1 VENDL
6 RDEDRLIALASR
18 IDDAQPIDWA
28 TAEADARSENERAVL
43 AELRLLA
50 ALTQVSRNPDGL
62 EQATELDDRAA
73 GDRAVTWMTLTIL
86 EPVGRGGFARV
97 YRAKDKLNR
106 EVALKLFPIG
116 ADGSSELVTRVLR
129 EGSLLARVKHPNVV
143 VVHGVD
149 RSADYVGLW
158 MEFINGRTMEDELRA
173 RGTLSAEEATTIG
186 VDLCRALAAV
196 HGRGILHRDVKA
208 QNVMREEGGRTVLMD
223 FGAGSES
230 SISAAGPVDVAGT
243 PLYLAPELFDRQP
256 ATRASDIYSLGVL
269 LYRMVTG
276 GYPVEGADRAAI
288 ERAHR
293 EQRRQRLRDARAD
306 LPTGFVQAVE
316 RALSPDPSARYQTAA
331 AFEEALTGWMA
342 APSWFQRTR
351 RAAAIAAVVTLVAAS
366 AWFLRSMF
374 DRAGSSDSN
383 TALVQPPPADESAP
397 LAAGLA
403 QYNVNASFYK
413 PGDRDVTLGAGDR
426 VASGDALG
434 LRINASTPLHVYV
447 ITVDDRG
454 EDYLLFPI
462 PGGMENPLAAGQT
475 HELPGMQKGQ
485 KVYWMVSSVGGREHF
500 LVLASPTPLPAFEPL
515 LKTLPS
521 PTLDKQVSYAAI
533 PDSVIGNLRGVGGLV
548 TAEAARKANS
558 ASPWFGTA
566 EPLRAGIETISGPW
580 VRQITLENSGR

>member
-28 TAEADARSENERAVL
+28 NAEADARSEQERAVL

-73 GDRAVTWMTLTIL
+73 GDRAVTWTTLTIL

-97 YRAKDKLNR
+97 YRAKDRLNR

-149 RSADYVGLW
+149 RSADHVGLW

-230 SISAAGPVDVAGT
+230 SIIAAGPVDVAGT

-276 GYPVEGADRAAI
+276 GYPVEGADRAGI

-331 AFEEALTGWMA
+331 AFEEALTGSMA
-342 APSWFQRTR
+342 APNWFQWTR
-351 RAAAIAAVVTLVAAS
+351 RAAAVAAVVTLVAAS

-374 DRAGSSDSN
+374 DSAGSSGLN
-383 TALVQPPPADESAP
+383 PALVQRPGTDDAP
-397 LAAGLA
+397 MAAGLP
-403 QYNVNASFYK
+403 QYSVNASFYK
-413 PGDRDVTLGAGDR
+413 PGDRDLMLAAGDR
-426 VASGDALG
+426 VAPGDPLG

-454 EDYLLFPI
+454 EDHLLFPI

-521 PTLDKQVSYAAI
+521 PTLDKQVSYTAI
-533 PDSVIGNLRGVGGLV
+533 PDSVIGELRGVGGLM
-548 TAEAARKANS
+548 TAEGARQANS

-566 EPLRAGIETISGPW
+566 EPLRAGIETVNGPW